1 MKKSPIR
8 LTALTVALT
17 LGLAGCATT
26 GTAPGAGQGASARH
40 QMDSC
45 RPGQAA
51 VGGAVTGALVGLLAG
66 GDGRSAARGA
76 VAGAVVAA
84 LSCLAVNAETRRTLD
99 AQAVEA
105 EFRRTQSTQTLPQV
119 PTLLA
124 YDTTIDSSR
133 VRPDTPIRVQSN
145 IKVLDGTTRRV
156 EQIEEHLVLLGPD
169 AKEVR
174 RAPKQVAANASGGF
188 DNSFTF
194 QFPQAEQGL
203 YRIRTELWVNGQKM
217 DSNEAPIQLVM
228 DGRKDPSFPVAMR

>member
-1 MKKSPIR
+1 MKQKPMH

-26 GTAPGAGQGASARH
+26 GGTPGTGPGVSAHH

-51 VGGAVTGALVGLLAG
+51 VSGAVAGALIGLIAG

-84 LSCLAVNAETRRTLD
+84 LSCLAVNAETRRTQD

-105 EFRRTQSTQTLPQV
+105 EFRRTQGAQALP
-119 PTLLA
+119 PMPKLLA

-133 VRPDTPIRVQSN
+133 VRPETPVRVQSN

-156 EQIEEHLVLLGPD
+156 ERIEEHLVLLGPD

-174 RAPKQVAANASGGF
+174 RFPKEVAANASGGF

-203 YRIRTELWVNGQKM
+203 YRIRTELWINGQKM

-228 DGRKDPSFPVAMR
+228 DGRKNPAFPIAMR

>member
-1 MKKSPIR
+1 MKQKSLR

-17 LGLAGCATT
+17 LSLAGCATT
-26 GTAPGAGQGASARH
+26 GSTPGRGPGASAVN

-45 RPGQAA
+45 RPGHAA
-51 VGGAVTGALVGLLAG
+51 AGGALAGALVGLLAG

-84 LSCLAVNAETRRTLD
+84 LSCLAVNAESRRTLD

-105 EFRRTQSTQTLPQV
+105 EFRRTQGAQALPQA
-119 PTLLA
+119 PSLLA
-124 YDTTIDSSR
+124 YDTTVDTGR
-133 VRPDTPIRVQSN
+133 VRPQTPVRVQSN
-145 IKVLDGTTRRV
+145 IKVLDGSTRRV
-156 EQIEEHLVLLGPD
+156 ERIEEHLVLLGPD

-174 RAPKQVAANASGGF
+174 RFPKEVAANASGGF
-188 DNSFTF
+188 NNSFTF

-228 DGRKDPSFPVAMR
+228 NGAMDADFPIAMR

>member
-1 MKKSPIR
+1 
-8 LTALTVALT
+8 
-17 LGLAGCATT
+17 
-26 GTAPGAGQGASARH
+26 
-40 QMDSC
+40 MDSC
-45 RPGQAA
+45 RTGQAA
-51 VGGAVTGALVGLLAG
+51 LGGAVTGALIGLLAG

-105 EFRRTQSTQTLPQV
+105 EFRRTQGAQALP
-119 PTLLA
+119 PMPKLLA
-124 YDTTIDSSR
+124 YETTIDSSR
-133 VRPDTPIRVQSN
+133 VRPNTPIHVQSN
-145 IKVLDGTTRRV
+145 IKVLDGSTRRV
-156 EQIEEHLVLLGPD
+156 EKIEEHLVLLGPD

-174 RAPKQVAANASGGF
+174 RFPKEVAANASGGF

-203 YRIRTELWVNGQKM
+203 YRIRTELWINGQKM

-228 DGRKDPSFPVAMR
+228 DGRKNPAFPIAMR